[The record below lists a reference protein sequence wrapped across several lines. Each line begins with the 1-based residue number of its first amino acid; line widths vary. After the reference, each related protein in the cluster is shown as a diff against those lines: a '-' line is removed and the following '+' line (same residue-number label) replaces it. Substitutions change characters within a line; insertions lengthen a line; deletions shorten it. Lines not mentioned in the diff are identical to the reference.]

1 MQRTSILTLTAALM
15 IAGTAS
21 AQIRRRS
28 LVPITMR
35 LTRIRKTRTNQ

>member
-21 AQIRRRS
+21 AQNPPAQSGPNNNAI
-28 LVPITMR
+28 
-35 LTRIRKTRTNQ
+35 TRIRKTQTNQ